1 MKCCPVRSS
10 VIATCTSTGVQRIHS
25 KSTFA
30 NPLSRSR
37 ARTSWS
43 ENTDPSARS
52 ADSSTWIVKSFTS
65 AVLSCCSTRDFTA
78 CVVCPILSMPA

>member
-1 MKCCPVRSS
+1 MRNS
-10 VIATCTSTGVQRIHS
+10 VMATCTSTGVQCIHS

-30 NPLSRSR
+30 NPLSLSR

-52 ADSSTWIVKSFTS
+52 ADSSTWMVKSFTS
-65 AVLSCCSTRDFTA
+65 AVFSCCSTRDFTA
-78 CVVCPILSMPA
+78 CVVCPILSIPS